1 MIKQILVFARKSM
14 KLTILIGVSIFLI
27 ICAVVLF
34 FKPIYS
40 VTINGEFVGYSG
52 DKSKLQ
58 EKINEYIEKGE
69 NGENS
74 KIAFV
79 QVDNLPEYKLCLLK
93 RNIITNDDEI
103 FEKVKETGIPYYNY
117 YAVLEGETEKAYVS
131 SFQEGEQIVAQLKEK
146 NSNNI
151 DQISIREVYE
161 TELKEF
167 STVEDTVSALYVK
180 KVEPVVAK
188 KNTSTTKPNTSRT
201 MSYQSVP
208 LGINLIKPISG
219 TISSRFGGRSSGQHT
234 GLDIAAP
241 YGTPIKAAASGT
253 VTYSNAKRDS
263 KGRYISY
270 GELIIIKHD
279 NGVETYYGHC
289 SARYVKEGQHVNQGD
304 VIGAV
309 GSTGNS
315 TGNHLH
321 LEIRINGVAYNPQ
334 NYLY

>member
-58 EKINEYIEKGE
+58 EKINEYIENGE
-69 NGENS
+69 DGENS

-93 RNIITNDDEI
+93 RNVVTNDDEI
-103 FEKVKETGIPYYNY
+103 FAKVKEAGTTYYNY

-131 SFQEGEQIVAQLKEK
+131 SFQEAEQIVNQLKEK

-151 DQISIREVYE
+151 DQISVRELYE

-167 STVEDTVSALYVK
+167 ATVDDTVAALYVK

-188 KNTSTTKPNTSRT
+188 KKTSVSKVNTSST

-241 YGTPIKAAASGT
+241 YGTKIKAAASGT
-253 VTYSNAKRDS
+253 VTFSDAKRDS

-270 GELIIIKHD
+270 GELIVITHD
-279 NGVETYYGHC
+279 NGVQTYYGHC
-289 SARYVKEGQHVNQGD
+289 SARYVKVGQYVNQGD
-304 VIGAV
+304 IIGAV